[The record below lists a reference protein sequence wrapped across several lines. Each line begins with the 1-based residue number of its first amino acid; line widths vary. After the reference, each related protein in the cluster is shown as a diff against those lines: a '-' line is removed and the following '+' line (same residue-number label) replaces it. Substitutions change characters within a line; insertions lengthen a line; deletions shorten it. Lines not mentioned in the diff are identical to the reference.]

1 MKTTKLTRIGT
12 AFASLIAT
20 AVLLSA
26 CSKQAETSGQQTQTV
41 QPAAKVASSGD
52 VCVAHDAPK
61 ELCFICDA
69 SLREKG
75 RLWCKEHSRYED
87 RCWLCH
93 AELEDK
99 NRLYCKEHS
108 LYEDECFLC
117 HPELLKKDVAPDEG
131 KSGASAGSESKPT
144 AAVLMCKEHGVPEQE
159 CGICHP
165 DLLTE
170 LSLGEGLTT
179 RMPTEETLAQRS
191 NRGLKVRLPSMESAA
206 TAGVVVERPA
216 LGEMKHGVECFAE
229 LTFDQNNLTR
239 ITTLVNGI
247 VKSVEV
253 DLGSRVKEGNVL
265 ARVTSVA
272 IGEAQSAYLR
282 ALAEDRLRDKT
293 VERER
298 NLRAQRISSEQ
309 DLQEAEA
316 AHESAMA
323 AVQEAKQRLIVFG
336 FEEEQIQEIA
346 RGKGKPGVLDVQAP
360 IAGEIVERTAVP
372 GAMAEVGKPLFT
384 LANTDTIWAML
395 NIPES
400 QLSRVEVGQTVDL
413 TVESLPGQT
422 FTGRL
427 TWLAANVDERTRM
440 ARGRVEVDNA
450 NRRLKA
456 QMFARARIVTSNSD
470 RALTVP
476 QSAVQTVTGTPVVFV
491 RSAADL
497 FEARPVRVGAKH
509 NGHVE
514 ITAGLNPDEPVAVAG
529 TFALKSQ
536 FLISRLGAG
545 CVD

>member
-93 AELEDK
+93 PELEDK

-117 HPELLKKDVAPDEG
+117 HPELLEKEAAPADGKTSASTEG
-131 KSGASAGSESKPT
+131 RP
-144 AAVLMCKEHGVPEQE
+144 AAAALMCKEHGVPELE

-165 DLLTE
+165 DLLNQKQP
-170 LSLGEGLTT
+170 G
-179 RMPTEETLAQRS
+179 Q
-191 NRGLKVRLPSMESAA
+191 GLKLRLPSPDSAA
-206 TAGVVVERPA
+206 MAGVVVGTP
-216 LGEMKHGVECFAE
+216 GVDTMSQSIESFAE
-229 LTFDQNNLTR
+229 VMFDQNKLAQ
-239 ITTLVNGI
+239 ITPLVGGI

-253 DLGSRVKEGNVL
+253 DLGSRVKAGDLL

-272 IGEAQSAYLR
+272 IGEAQSAYVR
-282 ALAEDRLRDKT
+282 ALAEDQFRERTL
-293 VERER
+293 ERER
-298 NLRAQRISSEQ
+298 NLRAQRISSEK

-316 AHESAMA
+316 AHQAGMA
-323 AVQEAKQRLIVFG
+323 ALLQAKQQLMVLG
-336 FEEEQIQEIA
+336 FEEEQIQALAEQ
-346 RGKGKPGVLDVQAP
+346 KGKPGVLEIRAP
-360 IAGEIVERTAVP
+360 FAGEIVERTAVQ
-372 GAMAEVGKPLFT
+372 GALAEMGRPLFT
-384 LANTDTIWAML
+384 LADTTALWAMVS
-395 NIPES
+395 IPES
-400 QLSRVEVGQTVDL
+400 QLSKVKVGQKVEL
-413 TVESLPGQT
+413 TVESLPGRT
-422 FTGRL
+422 FTGIL
-427 TWLAANVDERTRM
+427 TWLSAKVDDRTRM
-440 ARGRVEVDNA
+440 ARGRVEVSNA
-450 NRRLKA
+450 DGRLKA
-456 QMFARARIVTSNSD
+456 QMFARARILTSASE
-470 RALTVP
+470 RAVTVP
-476 QSAVQTVTGTPVVFV
+476 QSALQNVSGMTVVFV
-491 RSAADL
+491 KSSSDL
-497 FEARPVRVGAKH
+497 FEARPVQLGAKR
-509 NGHVE
+509 NGH
-514 ITAGLNPDEPVAVAG
+514 IGISAGLKPDEPIVIAG
-529 TFALKSQ
+529 SFALKSQ